1 MVVSSAV
8 RQVIFHVNALKVVV
22 EGDHEVGGGGE
33 EGEGEVEE
41 GEEGEVVCRWIIGAK
56 LHLT

>member
-8 RQVIFHVNALKVVV
+8 KQVIFHVNALKVVV
-22 EGDHEVGGGGE
+22 EGGHEVGGGGE
-33 EGEGEVEE
+33 EGEGDV
-41 GEEGEVVCRWIIGAK
+41 EEGEVVCRWIIGVK